1 MIIVRKLWITIL
13 SVAMLIGCGTG
24 NESYSNHSASDNVST
39 AQSESDNNHL
49 NETEVPNQVV
59 NDNPDNNDNDDEQ
72 NQIATKYQIN
82 ETQLNKIAMLN
93 YLSFLAEEIH
103 GSPNGKLYL
112 DQVINVL
119 LNDFNPSAIDTK
131 TQERINRMVRDVQS
145 LKMTEVKRERL
156 AYIYEQNKSMS
167 LMHALPS
174 PLSILT
180 VVNSRDVVR
189 SLVSVVSMA
198 LDAKASYDNYTSQLE
213 LGYLQDGWALDDE
226 NEETIIQLRT
236 ESFNYMVQIAE
247 EYGIKDAITIN
258 ENSINEFVSW
268 KNNDNIKGRITFLTS
283 NEEQYEMYSGYWLL
297 LSNSYYEDEKYDK
310 CIEAI
315 EKYISIKPSI
325 FRTDSQYASTLPYV
339 IASLPEVFT
348 GDELIKRE
356 AFYIGE
362 LYKNTKNKDF
372 DLRYFAAITYLD
384 LYAKTEQRKYLET
397 AYEIVKNNVNN
408 YVSKQ
413 APLNKDYVN
422 NLKLKTVSKNTPKA
436 EKKEIET
443 YNNMLKEKRK
453 KELPPV
459 DATLLINA
467 KLMLDLASKLNINS
481 EETATINGIMHNK
494 GEQLF
499 LVTSIDDRLWYGFER
514 VTATVDCLR
523 KPFLGN
529 YQIELPANY
538 VSDASKIVLKVRNQE
553 SVIEYHDW
561 KVENVDRH
569 NSNEVKDFTVQYVSP
584 SIGNISLSDGDLIE
598 VVLYPYED
606 LFEPITTT
614 YQATVKKNLI
624 GSETSLTLVG

>member
-59 NDNPDNNDNDDEQ
+59 NDNPDNNDNDYEQ

-283 NEEQYEMYSGYWLL
+283 NE
-297 LSNSYYEDEKYDK
+297 
-310 CIEAI
+310 
-315 EKYISIKPSI
+315 
-325 FRTDSQYASTLPYV
+325 
-339 IASLPEVFT
+339 
-348 GDELIKRE
+348 
-356 AFYIGE
+356 
-362 LYKNTKNKDF
+362 
-372 DLRYFAAITYLD
+372 
-384 LYAKTEQRKYLET
+384 
-397 AYEIVKNNVNN
+397 
-408 YVSKQ
+408 
-413 APLNKDYVN
+413 
-422 NLKLKTVSKNTPKA
+422 
-436 EKKEIET
+436 
-443 YNNMLKEKRK
+443 
-453 KELPPV
+453 
-459 DATLLINA
+459 
-467 KLMLDLASKLNINS
+467 
-481 EETATINGIMHNK
+481 
-494 GEQLF
+494 
-499 LVTSIDDRLWYGFER
+499 
-514 VTATVDCLR
+514 
-523 KPFLGN
+523 
-529 YQIELPANY
+529 
-538 VSDASKIVLKVRNQE
+538 
-553 SVIEYHDW
+553 
-561 KVENVDRH
+561 
-569 NSNEVKDFTVQYVSP
+569 
-584 SIGNISLSDGDLIE
+584 
-598 VVLYPYED
+598 
-606 LFEPITTT
+606 
-614 YQATVKKNLI
+614 
-624 GSETSLTLVG
+624 